1 MVVAVMAG
9 GALICLWAYRMCQQ
23 AGPANLNAAL
33 FSIQQQAGIVSALS
47 TATYAVI
54 AALQTGKPS
63 PGPGALATVPGA
75 TSATTGQPTVFGM
88 PATAPVSGVVATR

>member
-1 MVVAVMAG
+1 MAG

-23 AGPANLNAAL
+23 AGPQQLNNAL

-54 AALQTGKPS
+54 AALQTGKPA

-75 TSATTGQPTVFGM
+75 TSSTTGQPTVFGM
-88 PATAPVSGVVATR
+88 AANAAPSGAVVAAR